1 MRRLVRT
8 ALVAAVCS
16 SPAFAQGWIVPR
28 PCGVDIM
35 PVPTPTQRPA
45 VRDCGQRIVRT
56 RSDVRVELVNR
67 VLRYEVEERFT
78 NEGGR
83 VGEADYL
90 FPLPAGAAFQE
101 LSLSIDGELV
111 SGETMNAGEA
121 RRIYEDIVRRQRDPA
136 LVEWMGHGLLRT
148 RIFPINP
155 GEEKRVVVRFQSVAQ
170 REGDA
175 LRIDYF
181 RGSSTSSSGRENPG
195 AENRD
200 RGTTNFALSFR
211 PTAELGNPYSPTHE
225 LETSER
231 DGLRRVAVRGDAKDV
246 TLLIPLRRAAGAA
259 ITMLPY
265 APGNEEGFAL
275 ITLTPPPATRGEA
288 TPRDI
293 TLVLDVSGS
302 MQGRKMEQAR
312 SAGRQLLG
320 TLRRQDRFRLIDFST
335 DVRTFRDEFVPATE
349 ANVRDA
355 QRYLDQ
361 LEAVGSTNLEG
372 ALAEAVRPPV
382 TAGRLP
388 LVLFVTDGDA
398 TVGERRAD
406 RLAAIAAGRETI
418 GNRPARRIFTFG
430 LGSDVNVSLLEQL
443 ALDGRGTAQ
452 FVRPDES
459 VERMV
464 GVVASR
470 LVDPVLTDVRVRVE
484 SEDGANVRLSKVLP
498 SQPADVFAGNDL
510 VVFARYGGHGAAR
523 IVVDGSQRGTPV
535 QWNSLVEFPDRER
548 GNPFVARLWATQ
560 RVGFLSA
567 EKRKANGASTSEI
580 DEEIR
585 MLGERYGIPTE
596 FTSYLVLEP
605 GMMDARRA
613 ANGAG
618 GRVAG
623 VFPSSMPAPA
633 PQTAQ
638 ARRDQQF
645 EAAKTA
651 AEQRAARS
659 LVAVDM
665 VASSDTSARA
675 AFRKVDGRTFVLRDG
690 AWTDMRYQP
699 SLKTLSVK
707 AYSKAYFDL
716 LSQLPELRGAFALGD
731 KVIVV
736 GKSNAISVTDSGVQE
751 LSAADLSR
759 VVKEW

>member
-1 MRRLVRT
+1 MRTMLRA
-8 ALVAAVCS
+8 ALVVAACS
-16 SPAFAQGWIVPR
+16 SPVLAQGWIVPR
-28 PCGVDIM
+28 PCGVEIT
-35 PVPTPTQRPA
+35 PLPAPTPGPRPPI
-45 VRDCGQRIVRT
+45 RDCGQRIVRT

-78 NEGGR
+78 NEGGMI
-83 VGEADYL
+83 GEADYL

-181 RGSSTSSSGRENPG
+181 RGTSTGSRGRESNANEP
-195 AENRD
+195 RD
-200 RGTTNFALSFR
+200 RGTANFTLAFR
-211 PTAELGNPYSPTHE
+211 PAAELGNPYSPTHE

-231 DGLRRVAVRGDAKDV
+231 DGLRRVTVRGDAKDV
-246 TLLIPLRRAAGAA
+246 TLLIPLRREAGAGAA

-265 APGNEEGFAL
+265 APGNEDGFAL
-275 ITLTPPPATRGEA
+275 ITVTPPAAPRAEA
-288 TPRDI
+288 TPRDV

-302 MQGRKMEQAR
+302 MQGRKIEQAR
-312 SAGRQLLG
+312 AAGRQLLA
-320 TLRRQDRFRLIDFST
+320 TLRPQDRFRLIDFST
-335 DVRTFRDEFVPATE
+335 EVRTFRDEFVTATD
-349 ANVRDA
+349 ANVRAA

-372 ALAEAVRPPV
+372 ALNEAVRPPV

-398 TVGERRAD
+398 TIGERRAD
-406 RLAAIAAGRETI
+406 RLAAIAAGREAI

-443 ALDGRGTAQ
+443 ALDGRGAAQ

-484 SEDGANVRLSKVLP
+484 GDDGVRLAKVLP

-510 VVFARYGGHGAAR
+510 VVLARYSGHGAAR
-523 IVVDGSQRGTPV
+523 IVVEGSQRGRPV
-535 QWNSLVEFPDRER
+535 QWSSRVDFPDRER

-567 EKRKANGASTSEI
+567 EKRKADGTPTSEI

-585 MLGERYGIPTE
+585 NLGERYGIPTE

-605 GMMDARRA
+605 GMRS
-613 ANGAG
+613 ANGAL
-618 GRVAG
+618 GRTAG
-623 VFPSSMPAPA
+623 MMPAGAPAPA
-633 PQTAQ
+633 TLTVNAQ
-638 ARRDQQF
+638 RDRQF
-645 EAAKTA
+645 EGAKVA
-651 AEQRAARS
+651 SEQRAAKS
-659 LVAVDM
+659 LAAVDLA
-665 VASSDTSARA
+665 ASAPPISNA
-675 AFRKVDGRTFVLRDG
+675 AALRKEQGRTFVLRDG
-690 AWTDMRYQP
+690 IWTDVRYQ
-699 SLKTLSVK
+699 SSMKTVSVK
-707 AYSKAYFDL
+707 PYSKAYFDL
-716 LSQLPELRGAFALGD
+716 LSQLPELRGVFAIGD
-731 KVIVV
+731 KLIAV
-736 GKSNAISVTDSGVQE
+736 GKSTAISVSDAGVNE
-751 LSAADLSR
+751 LSAAELSR
-759 VVKEW
+759 VARDW